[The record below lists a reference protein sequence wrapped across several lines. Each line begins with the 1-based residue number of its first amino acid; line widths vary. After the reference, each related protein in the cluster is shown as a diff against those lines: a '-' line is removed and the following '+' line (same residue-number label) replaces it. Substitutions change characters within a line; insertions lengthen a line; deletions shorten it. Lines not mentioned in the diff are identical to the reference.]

1 MSSDDGKEL
10 IMDEFID
17 EESGIGELLVR
28 ITEENQLRKVL
39 DLLNNC
45 KDLDEAKE
53 KVKAL
58 LDMEVEA

>member
-1 MSSDDGKEL
+1 
-10 IMDEFID
+10 MDEFID